1 VPEHI
6 GTFRKLREVANFDPF
21 ENLVYV
27 GIGKPEPNPDD
38 YDLISYCA
46 GMYARERVQR
56 EGIHRFIQFV
66 NQQALRNSSRFVKQ
80 FADFLPPDGC
90 FVSPKELR
98 ERFRESVSKQ
108 LQREKNATNTAIPSP
123 RKFDHKAE
131 AGFRRRE
138 PGSGKDHRCNS
149 SPIRGAPAAMGN
161 YDSGSLA
168 ICTAFPKAKTHFN
181 SAIRI

>member
-1 VPEHI
+1 MGRRGIETFYLGKRPNVIRIYNKVVERQHRFSVLMARAKRKSTPVSELLTFEQMFGHPSTGVTLTRVERQIAGGRVPEHL
-6 GTFRKLREVANFDPF
+6 GTFHKLRDVASFDPF

-66 NQQALRNSSRFVKQ
+66 NQHSTRNGSRFVKQ

-90 FVSPKELR
+90 FVSPKDLR

-108 LQREKNATNTAIPSP
+108 L
-123 RKFDHKAE
+123 E
-131 AGFRRRE
+131 A
-138 PGSGKDHRCNS
+138 
-149 SPIRGAPAAMGN
+149 
-161 YDSGSLA
+161 
-168 ICTAFPKAKTHFN
+168 
-181 SAIRI
+181 